1 MHQIRVTICGLHPKL
16 DGLAGLLPAHSRHW
30 RVLNHAAVRPVIV
43 DIRRECKTLHGRTH
57 TMRTNR
63 PYASAAFAHAASFR
77 LRGKA
82 NAAARLAPSKPPLD
96 GNNLDDLQAKHTMW
110 ADHIFSLTAACHGAV
125 YCNFVINHAEAT
137 SALSIAP
144 KGASDFPPEYTFPAG
159 RADEFDTP
167 PPRQEFL

>member
-1 MHQIRVTICGLHPKL
+1 MHQIRVTFCGLFPKS
-16 DGLAGLLPAHSRHW
+16 DGFTSLLPAHSRPW
-30 RVLNHAAVRPVIV
+30 RVLNHAAVRPVIA

-110 ADHIFSLTAACHGAV
+110 ADHIFSLTAAWIRT
-125 YCNFVINHAEAT
+125 F
-137 SALSIAP
+137 AP
-144 KGASDFPPEYTFPAG
+144 VKKGVDQMDHHP
-159 RADEFDTP
+159 
-167 PPRQEFL
+167 